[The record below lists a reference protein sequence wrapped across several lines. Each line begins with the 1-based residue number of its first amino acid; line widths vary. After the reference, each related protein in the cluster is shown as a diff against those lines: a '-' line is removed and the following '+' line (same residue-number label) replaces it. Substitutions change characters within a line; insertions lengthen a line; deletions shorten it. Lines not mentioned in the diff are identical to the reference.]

1 MKRVGKCREQGKKF
15 VRREGCVRS
24 RDPELSAGRAVKI
37 QNDKRKLDREKV
49 ASEETKVERKNVR
62 MKKTSRQTTGNRKRC
77 QDSKMTSA
85 SQIKRQWHHQT
96 RMSRE
101 RNVKENYFREMTRST
116 AVTTRRSGGFPIVS
130 PFSLQPSPLSKLPSP
145 CLPGL
150 YQ

>member
-96 RMSRE
+96 RMSRKKCQ
-101 RNVKENYFREMTRST
+101 RKLFPRDDTVNGRDNQ
-116 AVTTRRSGGFPIVS
+116 AVRRLSY
-130 PFSLQPSPLSKLPSP
+130 SLSLFFIAFPLSKLPSP

>member
-1 MKRVGKCREQGKKF
+1 MESSERNLSGEQS
-15 VRREGCVRS
+15 VPS
-24 RDPELSAGRAVKI
+24 RASELSTRKRLSTVRD
-37 QNDKRKLDREKV
+37 DKRKPDPEKV
-49 ASEETKVERKNVR
+49 TSSDKDVNRKMSGRTK
-62 MKKTSRQTTGNRKRC
+62 KKSRQTAGNRKGC

-130 PFSLQPSPLSKLPSP
+130 PFSL
-145 CLPGL
+145 
-150 YQ
+150 